1 MTMPTAVGVDIGG
14 TKIAGGVVG
23 RDGLTGGVRS
33 IATDAADGGAA
44 VLARA
49 ISLARTIL
57 TEASGSPP
65 SSIGV
70 ATGGWIDP
78 ATGWVRVAT
87 GLLPG
92 WAGIDLVQGFERE
105 LGLPSVALNDVH
117 AMGLAEARLGAGRS
131 SRVCLSVAVGTGI
144 GGAITID
151 GRLVEGA
158 NGLAGAVG
166 HIPVKTGGSICS
178 CGRRG
183 CIEAAAGGP
192 AIARSFALCRGRRRG
207 PRPTGADRNE
217 AGLPDVVD
225 GLTSSDEPTRECA
238 LRATSTAGAL
248 LGRVLGGVANT
259 VDPDIIV
266 IGGGAA
272 AALGEPFLAAIRSA
286 VDEVVLWPTGVP
298 VVAAGFGPD
307 AGVVGAGLAAID
319 AGPWATPEPG

>member
-1 MTMPTAVGVDIGG
+1 
-14 TKIAGGVVG
+14 
-23 RDGLTGGVRS
+23 
-33 IATDAADGGAA
+33 
-44 VLARA
+44 
-49 ISLARTIL
+49 
-57 TEASGSPP
+57 
-65 SSIGV
+65 
-70 ATGGWIDP
+70 
-78 ATGWVRVAT
+78 AT

-192 AIARSFALCRGRRRG
+192 AIARSFAFCRGRRRG

-238 LRATSTAGAL
+238 LRATSTAGAAACVRL
-248 LGRVLGGVANT
+248 ATPTLPRMFEAWTPAVLWLMKSASAICRFVCPTATSARTSRSRAVNPKGSRAAT
-259 VDPDIIV
+259 SR
-266 IGGGAA
+266 GAA
-272 AALGEPFLAAIRSA
+272 GGS
-286 VDEVVLWPTGVP
+286 
-298 VVAAGFGPD
+298 AAGS
-307 AGVVGAGLAAID
+307 V
-319 AGPWATPEPG
+319 AT

>member
-1 MTMPTAVGVDIGG
+1 MTMATAVGVDIGG
-14 TKIAGGVVG
+14 TKIAGGMVG
-23 RDGLTGGVRS
+23 PAGLTGHVRS

-44 VLARA
+44 VLERA

-65 SSIGV
+65 SSIGI

-105 LGLPSVALNDVH
+105 LGLPTAALNDVH
-117 AMGLAEARLGAGRS
+117 AMGLAEARLGAGRGA
-131 SRVCLSVAVGTGI
+131 RVCLSVAVGTGI
-144 GGAITID
+144 GGAITVD
-151 GRLVEGA
+151 GRLADGA
-158 NGLAGAVG
+158 HGLAGAIG
-166 HIPVKTGGSICS
+166 HIPVRTGGPTCS

-183 CIEAAAGGP
+183 CIEAAASGP
-192 AIARSFALCRGRRRG
+192 AIARSFARCRGRRE
-207 PRPTGADRNE
+207 GASRAHATE
-217 AGLPDVVD
+217 EVGLARVVD
-225 GLTSSDEPTRECA
+225 GLVSSDGATRGCA
-238 LRATSTAGAL
+238 INVTWSAGAL

-272 AALGEPFLAAIRSA
+272 AALGEPFMDAIRSA
-286 VDEVVLWPTGVP
+286 VDELVLWPTGVR
-298 VVAAGFGPD
+298 VVPAGFGPD
-307 AGVVGAGLAAID
+307 AGVVGAGLAALD
-319 AGPWATPEPG
+319 AAMGGEPLEVA